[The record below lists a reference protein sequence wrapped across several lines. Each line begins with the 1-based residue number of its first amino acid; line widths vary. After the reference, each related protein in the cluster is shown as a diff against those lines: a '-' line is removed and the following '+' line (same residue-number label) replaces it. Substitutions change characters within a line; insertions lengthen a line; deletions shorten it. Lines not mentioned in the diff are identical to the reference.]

1 MLLRAR
7 SPQRSLFPTMTSK
20 SPARPRRR
28 SRERCLA
35 TLTDCWVELDPT
47 GEVTGFTVVRYA
59 EPCQAQESPYVLAL
73 IRLDGADTPIA
84 RVLKCGQIEQARI
97 GMRVRAVFSDKVKNN
112 IVQIACFEPT
122 ME

>member
-1 MLLRAR
+1 
-7 SPQRSLFPTMTSK
+7 MTLK
-20 SPARPRRR
+20 SPVRPGRR
-28 SRERCLA
+28 SRERCFA
-35 TLTDCWVELDPT
+35 ALTDCWVELEPI

-59 EPCQAQESPYVLAL
+59 EPYQTQASPYVLAL

-84 RVLKCGQIEQARI
+84 HFLKCGQVEQARI

-122 ME
+122 LE